1 MDFLNRFRVTREGW
15 QQSQR
20 RPLAFV
26 AGVALVA
33 VATARVS
40 LSQPATPQQGEVIE
54 NSLGMKLVV
63 IPAGEFQMGSNESGE
78 KVLRLDKDERPIHR
92 VRITQPFSM
101 GQTEVTQ
108 GQFERVLGTTPWRG
122 KDYVKEGPTVAASY
136 VSWNDAVEFCRK
148 LTEIERRAGRLPA
161 GGAYRLPT
169 EAEWEYA
176 CRAGTQTRV
185 SFGDDEARLSDHA
198 WWGGLLGDG
207 NAKTEQYAHEV
218 GKKKPNTWGLHD
230 MHGNVW
236 EWCSDWYDRDYYRTS
251 PAADPEGPSSAGSF
265 RVIRGGGWS
274 YYPVGYRSAHRGGD
288 TPSRRNFNVGFRV
301 VLSVE

>member
-1 MDFLNRFRVTREGW
+1 MDFLNRFRVTSEGW

-40 LSQPATPQQGEVIE
+40 LSQPATPQRGQVIE

-63 IPAGEFQMGSNESGE
+63 IPAGEFEMGSNEGE
-78 KVLRLDKDERPIHR
+78 EDEQPIHR
-92 VRITQPFSM
+92 VRITKPFWM
-101 GQTEVTQ
+101 GQTEVTK

-122 KDYVKEGPTVAASY
+122 KLFFKIGPTMAASY

-148 LTEIERRAGRLPA
+148 LTEIERRAGRLSA
-161 GGAYRLPT
+161 AQAYRLPT

-176 CRAGTQTRV
+176 CRAGTKTRW
-185 SFGDDEARLSDHA
+185 SFGDDESRLGEYA
-198 WWGGLLGDG
+198 WVNFGTAVSGGEL
-207 NAKTEQYAHEV
+207 YAHEV
-218 GKKKPNTWGLHD
+218 GQKKPNPWGLFD
-230 MHGNVW
+230 MHGNVL
-236 EWCSDWYDRDYYRTS
+236 EWCSDLYDSDYYRTS
-251 PAADPEGPSSAGSF
+251 PAVDPKGPASAGSF
-265 RVIRGGGWS
+265 RVMRGGSWNFG
-274 YYPVGYRSAHRGGD
+274 PVACRSADRYANATSAVGD
-288 TPSRRNFNVGFRV
+288 SHGFRV